1 MRAVIQRVTHAAV
14 RVDSSTVAETGPGLA
29 ILVGIARDD
38 DQADIDYLAEKTL
51 NLRIFPPAGPE
62 GEDGGFDRSALE
74 VKADILLVSQ
84 FTLYATTRKGRR
96 PGFSDAAPAD
106 VSGPMFERVADAFRA
121 SGLRVETGIFGAY
134 MLVALEN
141 AGPATIIL
149 DTADR
154 RTPRR
159 QA

>member
-1 MRAVIQRVTHAAV
+1 MRAVIQRVTRAAV
-14 RVDSSTVAETGPGLA
+14 RADDRTVGSIGPGLVL
-29 ILVGIARDD
+29 LVGIAPDD

-51 NLRIFPPAGPE
+51 NLRIFPPEGPE
-62 GEDGGFDRSALE
+62 GDDGGFDRSALE
-74 VKADILLVSQ
+74 VAADILLVSQ

-96 PGFSDAAPAD
+96 PGFSDAAPAA

-121 SGLRVETGIFGAY
+121 SGLRVETGLFGAY
-134 MLVALEN
+134 MLVELEN

>member
-1 MRAVIQRVTHAAV
+1 MRAVIQRVTRAAV
-14 RVDSSTVAETGPGLA
+14 RADDRTVGSIGPGLVL
-29 ILVGIARDD
+29 LVGIARDD

-51 NLRIFPPAGPE
+51 NMRLFPPEGPE

-74 VKADILLVSQ
+74 VGADILLVSQ

-96 PGFSDAAPAD
+96 PSFSDAAPAA

-121 SGLRVETGIFGAY
+121 SGLRVQTGLFGAY
-134 MLVALEN
+134 MLVELEN
-141 AGPATIIL
+141 TGPATIIL

>member
-14 RVDSSTVAETGPGLA
+14 RVDDRTVAETGPGLA

-38 DQADIDYLAEKTL
+38 DQVDIDYLAEKTL
-51 NLRIFPPAGPE
+51 NLRIFPPEGPE
-62 GEDGGFDRSALE
+62 GEDGGFERSARE
-74 VKADILLVSQ
+74 VRADILLVSQ

-96 PGFSDAAPAD
+96 PGFTDAAPAD

-121 SGLRVETGIFGAY
+121 SGLRVETGVFGAY